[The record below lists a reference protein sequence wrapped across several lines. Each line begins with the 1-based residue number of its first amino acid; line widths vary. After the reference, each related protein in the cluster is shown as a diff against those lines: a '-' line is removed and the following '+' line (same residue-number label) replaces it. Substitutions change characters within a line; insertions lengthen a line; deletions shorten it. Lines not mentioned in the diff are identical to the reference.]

1 MKYIKNTF
9 VVIPN
14 KEFLRG
20 KPAQLQVVY
29 FWLCDHADESGIC
42 FPSRKLLSEEARV
55 SIKTVDMCIKTLTDA
70 EVLVKTARKI
80 KDNKQNLSNLYQ
92 IMILDGVVAQTTLP
106 SSSNDTRGSSSNDIV
121 TIPIL
126 TKPTELPVWVKKEV
140 WEKWENYR
148 KEIKKKLTP
157 LMVKQQ
163 LIFLEQHKEIHDKII
178 EKSIQNGWTGLFP
191 LTGNTTQGKPANVLI
206 TKNTS
211 KYANKMAEM
220 ATRNS

>member
-20 KPAQLQVVY
+20 KPSQLQAVY
-29 FWLCDHADESGIC
+29 FWLCDHADENGICYPGRTLLAQESGTDIKSVDKYIKELVSSGILLKT
-42 FPSRKLLSEEARV
+42 SRK
-55 SIKTVDMCIKTLTDA
+55 
-70 EVLVKTARKI
+70 
-80 KDNKQNLSNLYQ
+80 KDGTKQNLSNLYQ
-92 IMILDGVVAQTTLP
+92 IMILDEVAPKTVPP
-106 SSSNDTRGSSSNDIV
+106 SPENGARGGSENGAV

-126 TKPTELPVWVKKEV
+126 TQPTELPGWVKKEV
-140 WEKWENYR
+140 WEKWEMYR

-163 LIFLEQHKEIHDKII
+163 LIFLEQHKETHDKII

-191 LTGNTTQGKPANVLI
+191 ITGTQTQGKPANVLI

-211 KYANKMAEM
+211 KYANKMVTM
-220 ATRNS
+220 AAKNS

>member
-14 KEFLRG
+14 KEFLKG
-20 KPAQLQVVY
+20 KASQLQAIY
-29 FWLCDHADESGIC
+29 FWLCDHADEEGIC
-42 FPSRKLLSEEARV
+42 FPSRQLLASEAGTTDRSV
-55 SIKTVDMCIKTLTDA
+55 DRYIKELVDA
-70 EVLVKTARKI
+70 EILVKTTRKR
-80 KDNKQNLSNLYQ
+80 DGTLQNLSNIYQ
-92 IMILDGVVAQTTLP
+92 IMILDEVGAKKTP
-106 SSSNDTRGSSSNDIV
+106 GGGEKDPRGGGENAAV

-126 TKPTELPVWVKKEV
+126 TQPTELPGWVKKEV

-157 LMVKQQ
+157 SMVKQQ
-163 LIFLEQHKEIHDKII
+163 LIFLEQHKETYDKII

-191 LTGNTTQGKPANVLI
+191 ITGNVTQGKPANVLI

-220 ATRNS
+220 ATRN